1 MDDLYCSMIHGGL
14 QVMLTNSKK
23 FRHCC
28 LSSNTYEIPV
38 DLSADLFNSEELL
51 AVRRLNQINQWNS
64 GCGSCIEME
73 KTQHPSF
80 RKDSNNFYGWQK
92 TFRGP
97 VRLDITLDNACNL
110 ACQTCAPD
118 SSTFWQQHL
127 KKTGISDPD
136 KNKHEMYD
144 HDQMIVRFNMIDLSE
159 LKTLVFCGGETLLG
173 NSSFRFLEYI
183 KSRRPDGDIEVCFQ
197 TNGTIPI
204 PTRYLALLESFKLVK
219 MQVSL
224 DGIGARFNYLRW
236 PGNWNTTVA
245 NLMKMRDTCP
255 VNVMFLIEQ
264 TLSIFN
270 LYYKRELA
278 DWIEIN
284 FPTNRLGD
292 ATSYSQHFVFSTS
305 NGNFSLDNLSK
316 EYVEGLASDAT
327 LAEYVPTNFV
337 ENEQNIKEMLARIA
351 LFDGHRKHNWK
362 QVFPEVAEFYNRYI
376 Q

>member
-14 QVMLTNSKK
+14 QVVLTGPGEFK
-23 FRHCC
+23 HCC
-28 LSSNTYEIPV
+28 LANTKMHLMPIDNSSN
-38 DLSADLFNSEELL
+38 LFNNEELL
-51 AVRRLNQINQWNS
+51 AVRRLNQTNQWND
-64 GCGSCIEME
+64 GCSSCIEME

-80 RKDSNNFYGWQK
+80 RQSSNNFYGWQK

-110 ACQTCAPD
+110 ACQTCGPEL
-118 SSTFWQQHL
+118 STFWQQHL
-127 KKTGISDPD
+127 KKTGILDPNE
-136 KNKHEMYD
+136 NKHETYD
-144 HDQMIVRFNMIDLSE
+144 HDQMIVQFNMIDLSE

-197 TNGTIPI
+197 TNGTMPI

-219 MQVSL
+219 MNVSL

-236 PGNWNTTVA
+236 PGNWDATVA
-245 NLMKMRDTCP
+245 NLMKMRNTCP

-270 LYYKRELA
+270 LYYKREVA
-278 DWIEIN
+278 DWIEVN

-292 ATSYSQHFVFSTS
+292 TTSYSQHFA
-305 NGNFSLDNLSK
+305 NGDFSLDNLSE
-316 EYVEGLASDAT
+316 EYVEKLASDAT
-327 LAEYVPTNFV
+327 LAGYVPTNFV
-337 ENEQNIKEMLARIA
+337 ENKQNIKKMLACIE
-351 LFDGHRKHNWK
+351 LFDGHRKHDWK
-362 QVFPEVAEFYNRYI
+362 KVFPEVAGFYNRYI
-376 Q
+376 K